1 MLRRARILLSALLA
15 LAPLGCAGSQ
25 AYVEWRPG
33 LSPMDFDGT
42 FEISL
47 DEFDGY
53 VDRAQGNTLLDRA
66 HGESQ
71 AAVATAMAELGARSS
86 AVVDPRGYW
95 IVSLTADGVVGL
107 QGDGGKVISGTVDW
121 FATTPDR
128 RAAALLTGTKLAVTI
143 DQASAGVDIGSL
155 LGTGLSGY
163 RFMLLADLL
172 DAGGELSVF
181 ALPEMGGVVSA
192 YEPGFLFSFRSQP
205 SANQRW
211 DITVAR
217 VSISM

>member
-1 MLRRARILLSALLA
+1 MLRCAWILLSSLLV
-15 LAPLGCAGSQ
+15 LAPLGCAGTQ

-53 VDRAQGNTLLDRA
+53 VDRAQGNTLFDRF
-66 HGESQ
+66 HGESKSS
-71 AAVATAMAELGARSS
+71 AAQAMAELGSRTSVTP
-86 AVVDPRGYW
+86 VVDPRGYS
-95 IVSLTADGVVGL
+95 IVSLTQDANVGL
-107 QGDGGKVISGTVDW
+107 QGEGGKLVTGPVDW

-128 RAAALLTGTKLAVTI
+128 SAAALLSGTKLAVSI
-143 DQASAGVDIGSL
+143 GSASAGVDIGSL
-155 LGTGLSGY
+155 LGTGLGGY
-163 RFMLLADLL
+163 RFMLLVD
-172 DAGGELSVF
+172 DAELSVF

-192 YEPGFLFSFRSQP
+192 YDPGFLFSFRHLP
-205 SANQRW
+205 GARERW